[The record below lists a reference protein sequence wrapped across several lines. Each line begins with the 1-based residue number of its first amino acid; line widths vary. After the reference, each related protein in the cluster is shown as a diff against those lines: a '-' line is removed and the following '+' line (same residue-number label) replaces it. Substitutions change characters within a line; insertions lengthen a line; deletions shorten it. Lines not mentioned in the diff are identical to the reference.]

1 MTTQAF
7 RFAVYAAP
15 EDGEQWLAVAR
26 RTEELGYST
35 LFMPDGL
42 RLPSPFPALG
52 LAAGAT
58 ASLRVGTFVLASPLR
73 PPRLAAW
80 EAHSLS
86 MLSGG
91 RFEFGIGTGR
101 PDVADDAVRLLGRP
115 PATVGQRLEQVTQ
128 TISELRQLD
137 GDRHTPVMIAASG
150 PKARAAAAAA
160 ADIVALAGGPFTT
173 REEHAGHIAEISA
186 AAGQRADQLEFA
198 APLFVVGDE
207 PSPFALRFLQTDMAT
222 LVARDSLMILRGSVR
237 EMADEM
243 RRRRDATGISYI
255 IVNGFCMDAF
265 APVLE
270 LLAGS

>member
-1 MTTQAF
+1 MTTRAF
-7 RFAVYAAP
+7 RFAVHAAP

-115 PATVGQRLEQVTQ
+115 PATVGQRLEQVIQ

-173 REEHAGHIAEISA
+173 REEYAGHIAEISA

-198 APLFVVGDE
+198 ALLFVVGDE
-207 PSPFALRFLQTDMAT
+207 PSPFALRFLRTDMAT